1 MRQKKLYREWDANDI
16 ATREELLRR
25 IVRTQGD
32 LTQLMALAGTLKDDM
47 GIFEEQMVPMSVTER
62 IQREES
68 RAYQDAMVSQV
79 MSRPFIGVLRKWED
93 DGFVTDTPVMCQG
106 RPGMLLLSLTA
117 NNHDCYVQESIP
129 LPLVYR
135 SVAQ

>member
-32 LTQLMALAGTLKDDM
+32 LTQLTTLAGTLEDDM
-47 GIFEEQMVPMSVTER
+47 GIFEDSERRKR

-129 LPLVYR
+129 MLSLTP